1 MARHN
6 QDSVEKGNSSSDDNN
21 NESYYLLR
29 ASRGLSHWI
38 LGEQMPLM
46 GGETLVPIRTACRT
60 SHPGRGRDENLG
72 GLIPGLSST
81 LHLQMGFPGQQQQ
94 QPPGDWLEVQI
105 PHLIVDPLG
114 QVPAPRVLSS
124 PPPGE

>member
-29 ASRGLSHWI
+29 ASRGLSHSI

-46 GGETLVPIRTACRT
+46 GGETLVRIHTACRT

-81 LHLQMGFPGQQQQ
+81 PVLLQMGFPGQQQQ
-94 QPPGDWLEVQI
+94 QPPGDWLEVPI
-105 PHLIVDPLG
+105 PRLIVDPLG
-114 QVPAPRVLSS
+114 QVPAP
-124 PPPGE
+124 PPHPGE